1 LAATELYVN
10 KRILFIIIFHFINPF
25 AISAKEVTIPKI
37 EVDYQKEGP
46 HGRINQ
52 IEVISTQKEIL
63 IDISSEHGI
72 GVSTISLIEGDWP
85 ARVTVR
91 LHLGGLEGFSVTNGK
106 ITMEKSHLL
115 VNAYNEYGNMVK
127 TRYLLDGGYY
137 EIRLPSSLFEDG
149 MRKITIHWIDFY
161 R

>member
-1 LAATELYVN
+1 MSKY
-10 KRILFIIIFHFINPF
+10 IFFIIIFYLISPF
-25 AISAKEVTIPKI
+25 VISAKEITIPKI
-37 EVDYQKEGP
+37 EVDYQKKDP
-46 HGRINQ
+46 HGQINQ
-52 IEVISTQKEIL
+52 IEVISTQEEIL

-91 LHLGGLEGFSVTNGK
+91 LHLAGLEGFSVTNGK
-106 ITMEKSHLL
+106 IKMEKSHLL
-115 VNAYNEYGNMVK
+115 VNAYNKDGNIVN
-127 TRYLLDGGYY
+127 TRHLLDGGYY